1 MTKQALSSKDF
12 AVADVF
18 ENGADSLVG
27 SKEENDK
34 LIAQSQKS
42 GPSAKL
48 AAAALAKR
56 YPEQAERVENP
67 LNIVYYQEQ
76 QQPLHP
82 QQKGPWINGRNCPE
96 RG

>member
-1 MTKQALSSKDF
+1 MTEKTLSSKDF

-67 LNIVYYQEQ
+67 LNIVYQQEQ
-76 QQPLHP
+76 QPLYS

>member
-67 LNIVYYQEQ
+67 LNIIYQQEQ
-76 QQPLHP
+76 QPLYSQHREP
-82 QQKGPWINGRNCPE
+82 LINGRSRSE